1 MDEPPG
7 QGAVVEVA
15 LVNLH
20 EESVDHLVR
29 PEAAHPEG
37 HLEGAVCQVLI
48 HPAEGDNAQL

>member
-20 EESVDHLVR
+20 EESVHHLVG